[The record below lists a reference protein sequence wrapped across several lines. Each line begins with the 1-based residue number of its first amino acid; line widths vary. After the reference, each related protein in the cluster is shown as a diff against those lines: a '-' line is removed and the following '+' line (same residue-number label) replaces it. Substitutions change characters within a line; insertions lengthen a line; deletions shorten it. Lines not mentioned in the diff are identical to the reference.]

1 MKKAVLRLWMLM
13 ALPMLLGLASCK
25 DDNPVDPNPLASQ
38 VSGIW
43 WTLVDTEGTFGGK
56 DYTRVGTGFCLNDD
70 GTGYGATFYFNDE
83 SGDPIQMRG
92 GKDFAPFTY
101 TTTADGL
108 ITLQFDKGYQPDVD
122 YFKDMT
128 LRYQDGRISI
138 SSPQFSTELKQAS
151 DAMAALIQQWDRAFN
166 GGASAD
172 NYNINDEDFTPT
184 TWREQEAI
192 YIYDGTGK
200 DVTDAK
206 GRTGYTLVNMPWY
219 YGDKL
224 TNLPDGFCD
233 DITPENGWE
242 WVLNRCGSRSIVNN
256 NFFAVYNRYTGI
268 LRFFFYL
275 PYGFNTGND
284 HVWQVSMTDNLALHS
299 LWGYGLPIESTIDK
313 AALGQKA
320 SDTYM
325 EYVTPWTDYMSQDGL
340 IVPNAGWWAFDVDLS
355 TYRPNANLTED
366 NIKLQMRSW
375 NTQHASFYSAITAN
389 IDGTIKAQLD
399 LDQTPKKS
407 SNTAQGVMLGLKG
420 AAQVASA
427 IGGFVTGDWASG
439 LTSVGYLLGTSS
451 EIAGLYGGSGGGSE
465 IKGSLDGNITLGMN
479 GTIDTEGTIRGS
491 APTVGI
497 ASPTFSM
504 RDFDLKN
511 STVGQGVWNI
521 KNSPV
526 VYWVHANMGDEGWD
540 VKLNPY
546 FFDPSSI
553 EVVLNPNLFPR
564 DKIEWMDVRAVCG
577 SYTDKI
583 WHGTDFYRKVFKLG
597 GISFGTGY
605 YPPTSM
611 YSSSKWTTDFLNGYN
626 DKSGTQWGEYAADDT
641 YTIRGRKWGEFFIEP
656 QAYSSH
662 YNHAGIVPAPEVVVF
677 VILKMTD
684 QKEPIVLSRSYLPNV
699 KTINLRYFDFKP
711 TNPQLLSNVWNQI
724 RNHELDSKQAG
735 HRDFYDYQV
744 LRIYH
749 ILKDHVPFRDLS
761 ADYYNQFNRE
771 RKIKGYIKKL
781 EKLGVEVDQAA
792 WPIATA

>member
-1 MKKAVLRLWMLM
+1 MRKTLFRLWML
-13 ALPMLLGLASCK
+13 ALPMLLGLASCAEH
-25 DDNPVDPNPLASQ
+25 DNPVDPNPLADK
-38 VSGIW
+38 VSGMW
-43 WTLVDTEGTFGGK
+43 YVQYDEEGKTFT
-56 DYTRVGTGFCLNDD
+56 DIEYTSVIQVLKFSED
-70 GTGYGATFYFNDE
+70 GTGWWSQLFFDDE
-83 SGDPIQMRG
+83 ESDPIDRYG
-92 GKDFAPFTY
+92 GKSSDGGFTY
-101 TTTADGL
+101 TTSTDGTVTFKLGDDWDMDYYPNQLRATYKDGKIIVVADGK
-108 ITLQFDKGYQPDVD
+108 TYEMEHP
-122 YFKDMT
+122 
-128 LRYQDGRISI
+128 
-138 SSPQFSTELKQAS
+138 S
-151 DAMAALIQQWDRAFN
+151 DAMAAWLEEN
-166 GGASAD
+166 STGGASAD
-172 NYNINDEDFTPT
+172 TYNINDEDFTPT
-184 TWREQEAI
+184 TWRDQEAI

-219 YGDKL
+219 FGDKL

-299 LWGYGLPIESTIDK
+299 LWGYGLPVEGTIDK

-427 IGGFVTGDWASG
+427 IGGFLTGDWASG

-526 VYWVHANMGDEGWD
+526 VYWVHTNMGDDGWH

-597 GISFGTGY
+597 GISFGTSY

-677 VILKMTD
+677 VIIKMTD
-684 QKEPIVLSRSYLPNV
+684 QKEPIVLSRSYLPDI
-699 KTINLRYFDFKP
+699 KTISLKYYTYERP
-711 TNPQLLSNVWNQI
+711 SNPQLLSNVWNQI

-749 ILKDHVPFRDLS
+749 ILKEIYSGLNISEPS
-761 ADYYNQFNRE
+761 ASRAE
-771 RKIKGYIKKL
+771 
-781 EKLGVEVDQAA
+781 
-792 WPIATA
+792 